1 MNNNQL
7 VAKALAA
14 ATDTV
19 AMEIGIDILDK
30 VPVMFKEQFPEKRA
44 LIVNRISLPT
54 NICTPSG
61 LSLRCWMSV
70 WRQPMPLL
78 LQWVRERLTTCVN
91 SALITSHVHICVSQL
106 LHRWMA
112 IRRLAHLLPI
122 RI

>member
-44 LIVNRISLPT
+44 LIVADENT
-54 NICTPSG
+54 
-61 LSLRCWMSV
+61 
-70 WRQPMPLL
+70 WR
-78 LQWVRERLTTCVN
+78 VAGEAVY
-91 SALITSHVHICVSQL
+91 
-106 LHRWMA
+106 
-112 IRRLAHLLPI
+112 AHLQTVGIACEEPYI
-122 RI
+122 FTD